1 VTRLGD
7 FPIVWLAL
15 FAAIIGLLFWA
26 VTRDLESFR
35 IEIEDGTPRVVRGKA
50 PPGFVDDVRT
60 ITKHVE
66 TGVIRAVKEGGEPR
80 LVGSS
85 SIDDATLQ
93 RLRNAFSVRRRRQ

>member
-1 VTRLGD
+1 MGD

-15 FAAIIGLLFWA
+15 FAAIIGALFWA

-35 IEIEDGTPRVVRGKA
+35 IEINDGEPRVVRGK
-50 PPGFVDDVRT
+50 PPAGFLDDIRS

-66 TGVIRAVKEGGEPR
+66 AGVIRAVKEGGEPR
-80 LVGSS
+80 LVASS

-93 RLRNAFSVRRRRQ
+93 RLRNAFSVRRRRH

>member
-1 VTRLGD
+1 MGD
-7 FPIVWLAL
+7 FPIVWLVI
-15 FAAIIGLLFWA
+15 FAAAIAALLWA

-35 IEIEDGTPRVVRGKA
+35 IEIEDGKPRIARGKP

-60 ITKHVE
+60 IAKHVE
-66 TGVIRAVKEGGEPR
+66 AGVIRAVKEGGEPR

-93 RLRNAFSVRRRRQ
+93 RLRPAFSVRRRRH

>member
-1 VTRLGD
+1 MGD
-7 FPIVWLAL
+7 FPIVWIAL
-15 FAAIIGLLFWA
+15 FGAIIGALLWA

-35 IEIEDGTPRVVRGKA
+35 IEINDGKPRVARGKP
-50 PPGFVDDVRT
+50 PPGFLDDVRT

-66 TGVIRAVKEGGEPR
+66 AGVIRAVKEGGEPR

-85 SIDDATLQ
+85 AIDDATLQ